1 MKRGLIFICA
11 VMVLLALAIPAFA
24 GETVT
29 LDSKIEI
36 ELNAGEGKV
45 SVTSWPWLPL
55 LQFERYRSLFSM
67 NGGEN

>member
-1 MKRGLIFICA
+1 MKRILVFICA
-11 VMVLLALAIPAFA
+11 VLVLLALAIPAFA
-24 GETVT
+24 DETVT
-29 LDSKIEI
+29 LDSKVEI
-36 ELNAGEGKV
+36 GLRVGEGKV